1 MAADSPLT
9 KLIPLAPQ
17 VLPHLAIDAGQ
28 GQMLPAALTGTTASV
43 HALPALTLDFEAAHS
58 PALQLDLT
66 VRPGVTPVELGTDLF
81 RLCSAVNSLPPSQI
95 GGGLTADGY
104 VKQDGNVRMVMRF
117 ANPQGAQDRLA
128 QLVSA
133 INGSESCMIA
143 CPSISRCDATLVCA
157 V

>member
-1 MAADSPLT
+1 MATDTPLT
-9 KLIPLAPQ
+9 KLVPLAAPVFPNLTIDVGQ
-17 VLPHLAIDAGQ
+17 PLPKGLTAVV
-28 GQMLPAALTGTTASV
+28 PAV
-43 HALPALTLDFEAAHS
+43 HALPALALEFESAHL

-81 RLCSAVNSLPPSQI
+81 RLCAAVNSLPPSQN

-104 VKQDGNVRMVMRF
+104 VKQDGNVRVVMKF

-128 QLVSA
+128 QLVTA
-133 INGSESCMIA
+133 INAPDSSVIA
-143 CPSISRCDATLVCA
+143 CPSIARCDATLVCA